1 MKVRPIGTSL
11 LIELIE
17 PAKSELGLVI
27 RKEDQTVFTGEI
39 IAISKHLEQG
49 FVEHGGISQGDTI
62 IFVGRFVDTPIDKQY
77 IIDAEQ
83 IIGVLE
89 IDEESN

>member
-17 PAKSELGLVI
+17 RAKRESGLVI
-27 RKEDQTVFTGEI
+27 KQAEQSVFTGEI
-39 IAISKHLEQG
+39 LNLSQHLEGQD
-49 FVEHGGISQGDTI
+49 QLNKGDTV
-62 IFVGRFVDTPIDKQY
+62 IFVGRCVDTPIDGQY

>member
-1 MKVRPIGTSL
+1 MAMRVRPIGTSL

-17 PAKSELGLVI
+17 PAKRESGLII
-27 RKEDQTVFTGEI
+27 RQEEQTVFTGEI
-39 IAISKHLEQG
+39 LNLSAHLEANG
-49 FVEHGGISQGDTI
+49 SLFKGNTV
-62 IFVGRFVDTPIDKQY
+62 IFVGRCVDTPIDGQY

-89 IDEESN
+89 LDEEGN

>member
-11 LIELIE
+11 VIELIE
-17 PAKSELGLVI
+17 RAKRESGLVI
-27 RKEDQTVFTGEI
+27 KQADQSVFTGEI
-39 IAISKHLEQG
+39 LAISKHLEQG
-49 FVEHGGISQGDTI
+49 FVKHGGIKQGDTI
-62 IFVGRFVDTPIDKQY
+62 IFVGRCVDTPIDGQY

-89 IDEESN
+89 FDEESN

>member
-1 MKVRPIGTSL
+1 MRVRPIGTSL

-17 PAKSELGLVI
+17 RAKRESGVVIKQQDQSVFLGKVLNL
-27 RKEDQTVFTGEI
+27 
-39 IAISKHLEQG
+39 SHHLE
-49 FVEHGGISQGDTI
+49 SNASLSKGDKV
-62 IFVGRFVDTPIDKQY
+62 IFVGRCVDTPIDEQY

-89 IDEESN
+89 DD

>member
-1 MKVRPIGTSL
+1 MRIKPIGTSL

-17 PAKSELGLVI
+17 RAKRESGLLI
-27 RKEDQTVFTGEI
+27 KKEDQTVFTAEI
-39 IAISKHLEQG
+39 LNLSQHLEGQD
-49 FVEHGGISQGDTI
+49 QLKKGDTV
-62 IFVGRFVDTPIDKQY
+62 IFVGRFVDTPIDNQY

-89 IDEESN
+89 IDEEGN

>member
-1 MKVRPIGTSL
+1 MNVRPIGTSL

-39 IAISKHLEQG
+39 IALSQHLKGQD
-49 FVEHGGISQGDTI
+49 QLNKGDTV

-89 IDEESN
+89 FDEEGN

>member
-1 MKVRPIGTSL
+1 MVMRVRPIGTSL

-17 PAKSELGLVI
+17 PAKRESGLVI
-27 RKEDQTVFTGEI
+27 RQDEQTVFTGEI
-39 IAISKHLEQG
+39 LNLSHHLESNG
-49 FVEHGGISQGDTI
+49 SLFKGDTV
-62 IFVGRFVDTPIDKQY
+62 IFVGRCVDTPIDGQY

-89 IDEESN
+89 LDEEGN

>member
-1 MKVRPIGTSL
+1 M

-17 PAKSELGLVI
+17 RAKRESGLLI
-27 RKEDQTVFTGEI
+27 KKEDQTVF
-39 IAISKHLEQG
+39 IANILSLSQHLEGQD
-49 FVEHGGISQGDTI
+49 QLKKGDTV
-62 IFVGRFVDTPIDKQY
+62 IFVGRFVDTPVKDHY

-89 IDEESN
+89 LDEEGN

>member
-1 MKVRPIGTSL
+1 MVMRVRPIGTSL

-17 PAKSELGLVI
+17 PAKRESGLVI
-27 RKEDQTVFTGEI
+27 RQEEQTVFTGEI
-39 IAISKHLEQG
+39 LNLSHHLESNG
-49 FVEHGGISQGDTI
+49 SLFKGDTV
-62 IFVGRFVDTPIDKQY
+62 IFVGRCVDTPIDGQY

-89 IDEESN
+89 LDEEGE

>member
-1 MKVRPIGTSL
+1 MMIRPIGTSL

-17 PAKSELGLVI
+17 PAKRESGLLI
-27 RKEDQTVFTGEI
+27 KKEDKTVFTGKI
-39 IAISKHLEQG
+39 ITISKHLEQG
-49 FVEHGGISQGDTI
+49 FVEHGGIEQGDTV
-62 IFVGRFVDTPIDKQY
+62 IFVGRFVDTPIKNQY

>member
-1 MKVRPIGTSL
+1 MRIRPIGTSL

-49 FVEHGGISQGDTI
+49 FVEHGGINKGDTV
-62 IFVGRFVDTPIDKQY
+62 IFVGRFVDTLVKNHY

-89 IDEESN
+89 LDKEGN

>member
-1 MKVRPIGTSL
+1 MRVRPIGTSL

-27 RKEDQTVFTGEI
+27 RSEDQTVFTGEI

-62 IFVGRFVDTPIDKQY
+62 IFVGRFVDTPIKNQY

>member
-11 LIELIE
+11 VIELIE
-17 PAKSELGLVI
+17 RAKRESGLVI
-27 RKEDQTVFTGEI
+27 KQADQSVFTGEI
-39 IAISKHLEQG
+39 LHLSQHLESNG
-49 FVEHGGISQGDTI
+49 SLFKGDTV
-62 IFVGRFVDTPIDKQY
+62 IFVGRCVDTPIDGQY

-89 IDEESN
+89 FDEEGN

>member
-1 MKVRPIGTSL
+1 MRIRPIGTSL

-39 IAISKHLEQG
+39 IALSQHLEGQD
-49 FVEHGGISQGDTI
+49 QLKKGDTV
-62 IFVGRFVDTPIDKQY
+62 IFVGRFVDTPVKNHY

-89 IDEESN
+89 LDKEGN

>member
-1 MKVRPIGTSL
+1 M

-39 IAISKHLEQG
+39 ITISKHLEQG
-49 FVEHGGISQGDTI
+49 FVEHGGINKGDTV
-62 IFVGRFVDTPIDKQY
+62 IFVGRFVDTPINKQY

>member
-1 MKVRPIGTSL
+1 MRIRPVGTSL

-17 PAKSELGLVI
+17 RAKRESGLVI
-27 RKEDQTVFTGEI
+27 KQADQSVFTGEI
-39 IAISKHLEQG
+39 VNLSQHLESNG
-49 FVEHGGISQGDTI
+49 SLSKGDTV
-62 IFVGRFVDTPIDKQY
+62 IFVGRCVDTPIDGQY

-89 IDEESN
+89 FDEEGN

>member
-1 MKVRPIGTSL
+1 MRVRPIGTSL

-17 PAKSELGLVI
+17 RAKRESGLVI
-27 RKEDQTVFTGEI
+27 KQQEQSVFTGEI
-39 IAISKHLEQG
+39 LNISQHLEGQD
-49 FVEHGGISQGDTI
+49 QLKKGDTV
-62 IFVGRFVDTPIDKQY
+62 IFVGRCVDTPIDGQY

>member
-1 MKVRPIGTSL
+1 MMIRPIGTSL

-17 PAKSELGLVI
+17 PARRESGLVI
-27 RKEDQTVFTGEI
+27 RQEEQTVFTGEI
-39 IAISKHLEQG
+39 INLSQHLEGQD
-49 FVEHGGISQGDTI
+49 QLKKGDTV
-62 IFVGRFVDTPIDKQY
+62 IFVGRCVDTPIDGQY

>member
-1 MKVRPIGTSL
+1 MRIRPIGTSL

-17 PAKSELGLVI
+17 PAKRKSGLVI
-27 RKEDQTVFTGEI
+27 RQEEQTVFTGEI
-39 IAISKHLEQG
+39 LNLSSHLTKNTELYKG
-49 FVEHGGISQGDTI
+49 MTI
-62 IFVGRFVDTPIDKQY
+62 IFVGRCVDTPIDGQY

-89 IDEESN
+89 IDEEGN

>member
-1 MKVRPIGTSL
+1 MMIRPIGTSL

-27 RKEDQTVFTGEI
+27 RSEDQTVFTGEI

-49 FVEHGGISQGDTI
+49 FVEHGGIEQGDTV
-62 IFVGRFVDTPIDKQY
+62 IFVGRFVDTPIKNQY

-89 IDEESN
+89 FDEESN

>member
-1 MKVRPIGTSL
+1 MVMRVKPIGTSL

-17 PAKSELGLVI
+17 RAKRESGLVI
-27 RKEDQTVFTGEI
+27 KQADQSVFTGEVLRL
-39 IAISKHLEQG
+39 SNHLKKNTDLYQG
-49 FVEHGGISQGDTI
+49 MTV
-62 IFVGRFVDTPIDKQY
+62 IFVGRCVDTPIDGQY

-89 IDEESN
+89 LDEESN

>member
-1 MKVRPIGTSL
+1 MRIKPIGTSL

-17 PAKSELGLVI
+17 RAKRESGLVI
-27 RKEDQTVFTGEI
+27 KQAEQSVFTGEI
-39 IAISKHLEQG
+39 INLSQHLQG
-49 FVEHGGISQGDTI
+49 QDQLNKGDTV
-62 IFVGRFVDTPIDKQY
+62 IFVGRCVDTPIDGQY

-89 IDEESN
+89 IDEEGN

>member
-1 MKVRPIGTSL
+1 MVMRVRPIGTSL

-17 PAKSELGLVI
+17 PAKRESGLVI
-27 RKEDQTVFTGEI
+27 RQEEQTVFTGEI
-39 IAISKHLEQG
+39 LNLSHHLESNG
-49 FVEHGGISQGDTI
+49 SLFKGDTV
-62 IFVGRFVDTPIDKQY
+62 IFVGRCVDTPIDGQY

-89 IDEESN
+89 LDEEGN

>member
-11 LIELIE
+11 VIELIE
-17 PAKSELGLVI
+17 RAKRESGLVI
-27 RKEDQTVFTGEI
+27 KQADQSVFTGEI
-39 IAISKHLEQG
+39 LHLSSHLEANG
-49 FVEHGGISQGDTI
+49 SLFKGDTV
-62 IFVGRFVDTPIDKQY
+62 IFVGRCVDTPIDGQY

-89 IDEESN
+89 LDEEGN

>member
-1 MKVRPIGTSL
+1 MRIKPIGTSL

-17 PAKSELGLVI
+17 RAKRESGLVI
-27 RKEDQTVFTGEI
+27 KQAEQSVFTGEI
-39 IAISKHLEQG
+39 INLSQHLQG
-49 FVEHGGISQGDTI
+49 QDQLNKGDTV
-62 IFVGRFVDTPIDKQY
+62 IFVGRCVDTPIDGQY

-89 IDEESN
+89 LD

>member
-1 MKVRPIGTSL
+1 MAMRVRPIGTSL

-17 PAKSELGLVI
+17 RAKRESGLVI
-27 RKEDQTVFTGEI
+27 KQAEQSVFTGEI
-39 IAISKHLEQG
+39 LNLSQHLEGQD
-49 FVEHGGISQGDTI
+49 QLNKGDTV
-62 IFVGRFVDTPIDKQY
+62 IFVGRCVDTPIDGQY

-89 IDEESN
+89 LDEEGN

>member
-1 MKVRPIGTSL
+1 MRIRPIGTSL

-39 IAISKHLEQG
+39 IALSQHLEGQD
-49 FVEHGGISQGDTI
+49 QLKKGDTV
-62 IFVGRFVDTPIDKQY
+62 IFVGRFVDTLVKNHY

-89 IDEESN
+89 LDKEGN

>member
-1 MKVRPIGTSL
+1 MRVRPIGTSL

-17 PAKSELGLVI
+17 RAKRESGLVI
-27 RKEDQTVFTGEI
+27 KQAEQSVFTGEI
-39 IAISKHLEQG
+39 LNLSQHLEGQD
-49 FVEHGGISQGDTI
+49 QLNKGDTV
-62 IFVGRFVDTPIDKQY
+62 IFVGRCVDTPIDGQY

-89 IDEESN
+89 LDEEGN

>member
-1 MKVRPIGTSL
+1 MRVRPIGTSL

-17 PAKSELGLVI
+17 RAKRKSGLVI
-27 RKEDQTVFTGEI
+27 KQAEDSVFTGEI
-39 IAISKHLEQG
+39 LCLSAHLSTNTELS
-49 FVEHGGISQGDTI
+49 VGDSV
-62 IFVGRFVDTPIDKQY
+62 IFVGRCVDTPIDGQY

-89 IDEESN
+89 LDEESN